1 MDRQQQLAKSLR
13 SVDVDG
19 TTFVSVLSGKGGVGK
34 SVLAFNLAERLA
46 NSGYRVLVVDAD
58 FSTGNIAVLA
68 NVEAGYGIQEVVS
81 GQLSLAEAVRPFTP
95 NMDVLASAHTGPV
108 EGFDTASDAANLAAN
123 LREQTGAYDAVIMD
137 HSSGISK
144 QATVLASASDV
155 NLLVMVPELTSVAD
169 CYGLCKYLY
178 YKNSSIDCRMVVNR
192 TESEDESE
200 YVRTKFSA
208 VADRF
213 LGKIPAFLGFVPEDE
228 VFRRSVAMQ
237 RPIATINTQS
247 PALQALNTFADTLGG
262 EFMPSVSSTT
272 NSQTIN
278 ITTAVADIKE

>member
-1 MDRQQQLAKSLR
+1 MDRRQQLVRSLR
-13 SVDVDG
+13 SIDVDG

-46 NSGYRVLVVDAD
+46 DHGYRVLVVDAD

-68 NVEAGYGIQEVVS
+68 NIAADYGIQEIIS
-81 GQLSLAEAVRPFTP
+81 GQLSLAEAVRPFSP
-95 NMDVLASAHTGPV
+95 NMDVLVSAHTGPV
-108 EGFDTASDAANLAAN
+108 EGFDTPSDAADLAAG
-123 LREQTGAYDAVIMD
+123 LRKQTGAYDVVIMD
-137 HSSGISK
+137 HSSGISR

-192 TESEDESE
+192 TESEDESK

-213 LGKIPAFLGFVPEDE
+213 LGRIPAFLGFVPEDE
-228 VFRRSVAMQ
+228 VFRRSVATQ
-237 RPIATINTQS
+237 RPIATIDTQS
-247 PALQALNTFADTLGG
+247 PALQALNTFANTLGA
-262 EFMPSVSSTT
+262 EFLPEVSPTT

-278 ITTAVADIKE
+278 ITTAAADIKE